1 MNQPNKESQET
12 TVSPASASSS
22 TTRYAR
28 QIRFTPVGEQGQQ
41 QLAGSRA
48 AVVGMGALGS
58 VIAQHLVRSGV
69 GYVRIIDRDIIEWS
83 NLQRQMLYTEQD
95 VLALLPKAQAAAIH
109 LRAINSS
116 VTIEPVVA
124 DLTAANAEEM
134 LEDVDVIIDG
144 SDNFSVRYLIND
156 YSVKNI
162 IPWIYG
168 GAVGASGMT
177 MTILPNELDSPCY
190 RCLFNEPPPPGT
202 TDTCETAGV
211 ISPIVDIIGSVQATE
226 AIKLLSGNRKSLHRT
241 LFQVDLWNHAWMPV
255 SVANAKRSDCLC
267 CGEKQ
272 FKFLDAH
279 LSEQAAA
286 SLCGRHSVQIT
297 PNLPAALNLDELSI
311 RLQPIG
317 TVTRNR
323 FLLRIA
329 LSDTLTFILFSDGRA
344 IIQGTDDSTK
354 ARSIYAEILGI

>member
-1 MNQPNKESQET
+1 MNKPYNEAIASES
-12 TVSPASASSS
+12 SAPPASA
-22 TTRYAR
+22 RYAR
-28 QIRFTPVGEQGQQ
+28 QIRFAPVGESGQQ
-41 QLAGSRA
+41 LLACSRA

-95 VLALLPKAQAAAIH
+95 VMSLLPKAQAAAGH
-109 LRAINSS
+109 LRAMNSS
-116 VTIEPVVA
+116 VTIEPIVA
-124 DLTAANAEEM
+124 DLTATNAEE
-134 LEDVDVIIDG
+134 LLADVQVIIDG
-144 SDNFSVRYLIND
+144 SDNFSVRYVIND
-156 YSVKNI
+156 YSAKHK

-177 MTILPNELDSPCY
+177 MTIIPHETPCY
-190 RCLFNEPPPPGT
+190 RCLFNDPPVPGT

-226 AIKLLSGNRKSLHRT
+226 AIKLLSGNESALHRT
-241 LFQVDLWNHAWMPV
+241 LFQIDLWNHAWLPV
-255 SVANAKRSDCLC
+255 AVASAKRNDCPC
-267 CGEKQ
+267 CALQHYE
-272 FKFLDAH
+272 FLDEQH
-279 LSEQAAA
+279 SEPAAA

-297 PNLPAALNLDELSI
+297 PNQPAVLHLDELAK
-311 RLQPIG
+311 RLQSVG
-317 TVTRNR
+317 TITSNR

-329 LSDTLTFILFSDGRA
+329 LNDGLTFVLFSDGRA
-344 IIQGTDDSTK
+344 IVQGTDQLTK